1 MPSRKFP
8 LFRILFHSTTFFL
21 HSSSNTLPLSF
32 SLRSKRTSAKDTS
45 PSLRSPDSHIISPA
59 CPWRCN
65 KPSEFTGEL
74 WERRCKHKTQEYPVY
89 SPAYC
94 TRRPW
99 GFVVLEVGDG
109 RTGWERERYVYIGL
123 ERGRRTRC
131 AGRKDRERN
140 TWIWL
145 WGSVQVLRSAIVFEL
160 IVRGCS
166 SSALDTFHD
175 GTHGS

>member
-1 MPSRKFP
+1 MTGRREAAACYTTVSDQLNFQLLLIENKHAYPSTAFNCRVIFYAFSKISTFSNTVP
-8 LFRILFHSTTFFL
+8 LDNFL
-21 HSSSNTLPLSF
+21 PPFSSNTLPLSF

-109 RTGWERERYVYIGL
+109 RTG
-123 ERGRRTRC
+123 
-131 AGRKDRERN
+131 
-140 TWIWL
+140 
-145 WGSVQVLRSAIVFEL
+145 
-160 IVRGCS
+160 
-166 SSALDTFHD
+166 
-175 GTHGS
+175 